1 MPVLID
7 EKRVVFPIALFIL
20 LTTINPLQKIK
31 ISDFS
36 LKEIEI
42 KNNFILK
49 DEEIKKLLLPIYNKN
64 LITLNYSEV
73 EDAIMQNNFIES
85 FNVKKIS

>member
-1 MPVLID
+1 MK
-7 EKRVVFPIALFIL
+7 KRVVFPIALFIL

-49 DEEIKKLLLPIYNKN
+49 DEEIK
-64 LITLNYSEV
+64 NYYYLFT
-73 EDAIMQNNFIES
+73 I
-85 FNVKKIS
+85 KISLH